1 MGDRVET
8 EESDE
13 ELAAIQM
20 GERHEECDKGW
31 FEDFDESKIIEMP
44 RGESRV
50 ASAAGGACRVRRK
63 GEGPTGLQTSYAR
76 ACNAKPHAGVA
87 VRVGRGEI

>member
-31 FEDFDESKIIEMP
+31 FEDFDESKII
-44 RGESRV
+44 
-50 ASAAGGACRVRRK
+50 A
-63 GEGPTGLQTSYAR
+63 
-76 ACNAKPHAGVA
+76 
-87 VRVGRGEI
+87 

>member
-44 RGESRV
+44 SRV
-50 ASAAGGACRVRRK
+50 NRGSRR
-63 GEGPTGLQTSYAR
+63 LQAE
-76 ACNAKPHAGVA
+76 
-87 VRVGRGEI
+87 RVGCGGRGKAPPACKPPMPGLVTRNLMQGWRYG